1 MNTKKYMPYVIMS
14 IMESTFSSWLLHE
27 LDKRQW
33 SQSDLARASGLTRGA
48 ISNIVNEKSSLGLDS
63 VTGIAKAFRIPVTEV
78 LAAAGVIPKVA
89 KKNAEEEQLLHLFRQ
104 LSNYDREAVLN
115 FVEFIFQRK

>member
-89 KKNAEEEQLLHLFRQ
+89 KKNAEEEQLLYLFRQ

-115 FVEFIFQRK
+115 FVEFVSQRK